1 MLLVQLCF
9 LACREA
15 FSTPSKAMKHP
26 PQSDIFGGGID
37 PSIRSWPTAV
47 KRGLRQKCPACG
59 TGKILYS
66 YTKVKDTCASCGL
79 ALAGHQA
86 DDMPPYV
93 TMLISGHIII
103 PLTLYFERSL
113 DPPMGLQ
120 FLIWGPALLGLTFLA
135 FAEGQRRYY
144 WLAMGS

>member
-1 MLLVQLCF
+1 
-9 LACREA
+9 
-15 FSTPSKAMKHP
+15 MKHP

-103 PLTLYFERSL
+103 PLALYFERSL

-120 FLIWGPALLGLTFLA
+120 FLIWGPALLGLTFWLLPRVKGA
-135 FAEGQRRYY
+135 IIGLQWAHRMHGFSDSPAEDLEQS
-144 WLAMGS
+144 LK